1 MAGQAVTTKEPLAP
15 EITDEQ
21 LQKLI
26 KEKKRVGAASCQ
38 VVTEGDQRF
47 LVCEFPPLE
56 YLTPEMFSAREMLE
70 GQVDKLSAD
79 QAKALVAKIGTE
91 FTEVKGVIDQLYPSS
106 ESKTD
111 PNGDKAKK
119 LLKIL
124 VSSTVKTSKDVETWK
139 SAIAR
144 L

>member
-1 MAGQAVTTKEPLAP
+1 M
-15 EITDEQ
+15 
-21 LQKLI
+21 
-26 KEKKRVGAASCQ
+26 
-38 VVTEGDQRF
+38 
-47 LVCEFPPLE
+47 
-56 YLTPEMFSAREMLE
+56 
-70 GQVDKLSAD
+70 SAD
-79 QAKALVAKIGTE
+79 QGKALVAKIGTE